1 MIAFDDEDVFFNR
14 NIEFIPTPEGS
25 KLGVTIHG
33 VHDLTIKV
41 YSATTTAIEV
51 GVVDS
56 ASGAI
61 MGETYETAL
70 EQVGWW
76 MLGTTGATVTV
87 TWNNIT
93 KRFLLGGTFTTAEHM
108 LGGIDPAA
116 AAALSVPFGNGV
128 TGGFE
133 AAPVTVTPA
142 IP

>member
-14 NIEFIPTPEGS
+14 NIEFIPTTEGS

-61 MGETYETAL
+61 MGETSAL
-70 EQVGWW
+70 GTSGWW
-76 MLGTTGATVTV
+76 ML
-87 TWNNIT
+87 
-93 KRFLLGGTFTTAEHM
+93 TFSRR
-108 LGGIDPAA
+108 
-116 AAALSVPFGNGV
+116 SVSHL
-128 TGGFE
+128 T
-133 AAPVTVTPA
+133 
-142 IP
+142 